1 MQSTTTTSARAKTP
15 APKTAFPKALLNTL
29 VNTLVNTLLNTLPNK
44 NILLFTT
51 AILLSSTT
59 TFAQTATNNETTK
72 GFTANTHLEVQHDDN
87 IRRTGSFEQS
97 DTLVIL
103 KPELQWLTL
112 FGKHQLDASYKGDY
126 GFYSDEDDLNFDDH
140 AVKLHGLFD
149 HSRRISTDIVL
160 GYKQDHDD
168 PGSTNAQTINA
179 GEFNRFTDKHAKGTL
194 FYGKK
199 QSKGQLALRINHNE
213 LSYDNNQQGYRDHD
227 RDTITATFYY
237 RIAPKTR
244 LLFETA
250 YTEYDYESLSNFS
263 DGTSANS
270 SFNQSNDDTR
280 YLLGVEW
287 QGTAKTTGI
296 FKIGQQDK
304 EYDSTLYND
313 ISGLTLSLDMIW
325 KPNTYTTVKVGAS
338 RDTDESAQA
347 FTSGFVSEY
356 IHADYSH
363 LLTPRTKITANIGYG
378 DEEYAYAIS
387 RNDKRKELDLGI
399 EHELRRWLVLGAK
412 LQYESRDSSEERFD
426 YTGKAVMVH
435 ITAAVD

>member
-1 MQSTTTTSARAKTP
+1 MQGTIPTNLFHAI
-15 APKTAFPKALLNTL
+15 KTAVTQKSALVAAALLCFAA
-29 VNTLVNTLLNTLPNK
+29 P
-44 NILLFTT
+44 T
-51 AILLSSTT
+51 A
-59 TFAQTATNNETTK
+59 FAQTATNNEAAK
-72 GFTANTHLEVQHDDN
+72 GFTGNTQLEVQHDDN
-87 IRRTGSFEQS
+87 IRRTSNNEQS

-140 AVKLHGLFD
+140 SLTLHGLFD
-149 HSRRISTDIVL
+149 HSRRISTDVEL
-160 GYKQDHDD
+160 GYKENHDD
-168 PGSTNAQTINA
+168 PGSTNALAINA
-179 GEFNRFTDKHAKGTL
+179 GEFNRFTNKYAEGTL
-194 FYGKK
+194 YYGKR
-199 QSKGQLALRINHNE
+199 QSQGQIALRVNHNQ
-213 LSYDNNQQGYRDHD
+213 LTYDNNQQGDRDHD

-250 YTEYDYESLSNFS
+250 YTEYDYQ
-263 DGTSANS
+263 SAS
-270 SFNQSNDDTR
+270 TFNGSTFDQSNNDTR

-325 KPNTYTTVKVGAS
+325 KPNTYTTVKIGAS

-435 ITAAVD
+435 ITAAID